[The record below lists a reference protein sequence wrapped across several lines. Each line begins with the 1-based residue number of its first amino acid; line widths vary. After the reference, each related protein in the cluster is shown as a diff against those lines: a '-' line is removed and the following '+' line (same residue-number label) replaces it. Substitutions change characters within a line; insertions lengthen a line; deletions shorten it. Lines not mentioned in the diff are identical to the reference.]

1 MSLTIRQGS
10 VQSAE
15 ARRIFLRMFRTEP
28 LADPYP
34 MYARLR
40 ALAPVLSIRHPR
52 FPRGYL
58 VSTQELCAALFRDPD
73 FTPITSAALDTLAP
87 GWRDNPFATA
97 MHSSLMFSSG
107 AAHRKLRAAV
117 GHFLGPRVVEQ
128 RRAEVVELADS
139 LLDGVADLGRS
150 GEPVDIAEALA
161 LPYASLVT
169 GLLLGLDPQESLR
182 LGRLTRQCGAILE
195 MACPVED
202 YKDMLEPAGEIIE
215 ALHLLVEKRRL
226 QPREDMVSELTRLY
240 LSEHDREQLI
250 NDLVLLMIGGVESP
264 ARTVGL
270 GVRLLL
276 ERPEQARILRE
287 DPTVVHRAV
296 AEIIRY
302 DPAFQLIPR
311 MASKPTRFAGI
322 DVLPGD
328 VMLACV
334 AAANRDPDYV
344 ADPDR
349 FDVTRPASIG
359 LGMAGGPHYCLG
371 AAMGQLQMEVLFP
384 RLLRRFPA
392 VAAAGAPVFRAPG
405 TTLRGC
411 DHLPVRLHQ
420 VIR

>member
-1 MSLTIRQGS
+1 MPLT
-10 VQSAE
+10 VQQDPAESAE

-40 ALAPVLSIRHPR
+40 TIAPILEIRHPR
-52 FPRGYL
+52 FPKSYL
-58 VSTQELCAALFRDPD
+58 ISTQEHCAALFRDPN
-73 FTPITSAALDTLAP
+73 FPPITEAALDRLAP
-87 GWRDNPFATA
+87 SWRHNPFAKA
-97 MHSSLMFSSG
+97 MHSSFMFKSG
-107 AAHRKLRAAV
+107 AEHRRLRAAI
-117 GHFLGPRVVEQ
+117 GHFLSPRVVEQ
-128 RRAEVVELADS
+128 RRGQVVELVDS
-139 LLDGVADLGRS
+139 LLDELADLGRS
-150 GEPVDIAEALA
+150 SERVDIAEALA

-169 GLLLGLDPQESLR
+169 GLLLGVGREESLR
-182 LGRLTRQCGAILE
+182 LGRLTRKCGAILE
-195 MACPVED
+195 MACPAED
-202 YKDMLEPAGEIIE
+202 YEGMLEPAIEIVD
-215 ALHLLVEKRRL
+215 ALHTIVDRRRRRP
-226 QPREDMVSELTRLY
+226 QDDMLSELARMY
-240 LSEHDREQLI
+240 PSGRDREQLI

-270 GVRLLL
+270 GIRLMLNH
-276 ERPEQARILRE
+276 PEQARIVRE
-287 DPTVVHRAV
+287 DPTVVHSAV

-311 MASKPTRFAGI
+311 IAANPARFGGVDI
-322 DVLPGD
+322 SPGD

-349 FDVTRPASIG
+349 FDVARPPSMG

-371 AAMGQLQMEVLFP
+371 AGMAQLQMEELLV
-384 RLLRRFPA
+384 RLLRRFPGMS
-392 VAAAGAPVFRAPG
+392 AAGAPVFRAPG

-420 VIR
+420 VAG